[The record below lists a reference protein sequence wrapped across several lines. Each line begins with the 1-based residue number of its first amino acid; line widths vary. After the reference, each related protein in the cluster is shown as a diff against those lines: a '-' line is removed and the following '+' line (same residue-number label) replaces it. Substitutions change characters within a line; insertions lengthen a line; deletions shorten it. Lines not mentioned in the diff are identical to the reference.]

1 MKKRKND
8 TAIYC
13 LGGLGEVGKNSYCI
27 EHEDAILLVDAGVKF
42 AGDTA
47 LPGIDYV
54 IPDYSYL
61 KENNDKLKALI
72 ITHGH
77 EDHIGGI
84 AFLAQTLDLDVVY
97 APPLAAALIRKKLNE
112 RRISNLKIIEFNS
125 DSQFKFG
132 KIKVDFF
139 RQNHSVPDAFGV
151 VFTTPN
157 GRIVTTGDFKFDLT
171 PVGDKAD
178 IQKMAKIGSEGVDLL
193 MSDST
198 NSEVEDFTMSEKKVS
213 ESIQDI
219 FRNTQHRL
227 IIATFA
233 SNVSRV
239 QQILE
244 AADKFH
250 RKVIVFGRS
259 MENVIEVG
267 RQSGIIKVKDNLF
280 VKPNVGL
287 KLPPNQVLIICTGSQ
302 GEPMAALSRIANG
315 IHKVKIIPN
324 DTVVFSSSPIPG
336 NAISVNHV
344 VNKLTKAGAKVITKS
359 VLNNI
364 HTSGHAS
371 KEEQKLMFQLITPK
385 YFFPVH
391 GEYRMLKAH
400 AKTANEVGIPKEN
413 TFVLSNGDVL
423 LLHKHQIRLG
433 GRVHSDDIYV
443 DGNDISGLSTKVIRD
458 RVHLANNGVVAI
470 MVSIDSKTNKL
481 LTRPQIISRGFIY
494 MKENT
499 ELIKETQKIANDTM
513 VKLMKTKPT
522 FKEIK
527 EALKN
532 NVGPYL
538 YQQTA
543 RNPIIVP
550 LIINK
555 KDEQDHSHKPKGSNN
570 KAKQTSKTTS
580 AKNTNKTTNSKQA
593 SSKNVSAKA
602 KPSTTKKV
610 AVKPKSTSETQ
621 VQPAK

>member
-8 TAIYC
+8 TAIFC

-27 EHEDAILLVDAGVKF
+27 EHEDSIVLVDAGVKF
-42 AGDTA
+42 AGDNA

-61 KENNDKLKALI
+61 KENNDKFKALI

-84 AFLAQTLDLDVVY
+84 TFLLQILDIKEIY
-97 APPLAAALIRKKLNE
+97 APPLAAALIRKKLSEKKQN
-112 RRISNLKIIEFNS
+112 IKIIEFTS
-125 DSQFKFG
+125 DSQYKFG

-139 RQNHSVPDAFGV
+139 RQNHSIPDAYGV
-151 VFTTPN
+151 VFSTPN

-193 MSDST
+193 LSDST

-213 ESIQDI
+213 ESINNI
-219 FRNTQHRL
+219 FRNTPNRL

-259 MENVIEVG
+259 MENVIDVG
-267 RQSGIIKVKDNLF
+267 RASGIIKVKDNLF
-280 VKPNVGL
+280 VKPNIGL
-287 KLPPNQVLIICTGSQ
+287 KLPPNQTLILCTGSQ
-302 GEPMAALSRIANG
+302 GEPLAALSRIANG

-336 NAISVNHV
+336 NQMSINHII
-344 VNKLTKAGAKVITKS
+344 NKLSKAGAKVITKS

-371 KEEQKLMFQLITPK
+371 QEEQKLMFQLMTPT

-400 AKTANEVGIPKEN
+400 AKTAEEVGIPKEN
-413 TFVLSNGDVL
+413 ISVLSNGDVL
-423 LLHKHQIRLG
+423 LLNKHKIRLG

-458 RVHLANNGVVAI
+458 RVHLANNGVIAI
-470 MVSIDSKTNKL
+470 MVAIDSKANKL
-481 LTRPQIISRGFIY
+481 VAKPQVISRGFIY

-499 ELIKETQKIANDTM
+499 ELIKETQRLAHETM
-513 VKLMKTKPT
+513 IKVMKTKPT

-538 YQQTA
+538 YQQTT

-555 KDEQDHSHKPKGSNN
+555 THSK
-570 KAKQTSKTTS
+570 
-580 AKNTNKTTNSKQA
+580 
-593 SSKNVSAKA
+593 
-602 KPSTTKKV
+602 
-610 AVKPKSTSETQ
+610 
-621 VQPAK
+621 